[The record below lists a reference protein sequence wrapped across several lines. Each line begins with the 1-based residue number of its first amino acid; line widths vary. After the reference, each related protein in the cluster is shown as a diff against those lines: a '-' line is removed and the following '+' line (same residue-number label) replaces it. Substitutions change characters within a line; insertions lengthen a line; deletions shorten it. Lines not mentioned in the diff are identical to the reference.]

1 MSALVWTILAV
12 MLVLVAN
19 SVFLVLAMP
28 GQRITHDNA
37 PHKYTRSH
45 QDPLSPQSSQVYLSL
60 MTQCTFLSPGSG
72 QDRSSGEHECVTL
85 ALTSP
90 PPDITHHNI
99 QASEF
104 VHLPRSSSHQ
114 EMSPPTPSP
123 GLSPSS
129 DRSEVSEPPVATHC
143 EFHLCVN
150 KFWLVELL
158 PLPPPGFVQT

>member
-1 MSALVWTILAV
+1 M
-12 MLVLVAN
+12 
-19 SVFLVLAMP
+19 FLVLAMP

-90 PPDITHHNI
+90 LLTSHITTFKSLFICPAPPLIRRCHHPPLVPVSHPAPI
-99 QASEF
+99 D
-104 VHLPRSSSHQ
+104 PRSLSRQ
-114 EMSPPTPSP
+114 SPLIANFIYVLISFGWLSFSP
-123 GLSPSS
+123 
-129 DRSEVSEPPVATHC
+129 
-143 EFHLCVN
+143 
-150 KFWLVELL
+150 